1 MNNQNNQNNQ
11 NNLNQ
16 QPQKTRLTKSYV
28 VEVLKNNLGIPY
40 AETVYYDDRKNETRH
55 CCLNEPGIKHL
66 TLNQWQFSDEDGKI
80 IIVEY
85 FVCPRCGK
93 LFVYRDFM

>member
-1 MNNQNNQNNQ
+1 MNNYNNF
-11 NNLNQ
+11 NQ
-16 QPQKTRLTKSYV
+16 QPQKMRITKSYV
-28 VEVLKNNLGIPY
+28 VEMLKNALGIPF
-40 AETVYYDDRKNETRH
+40 AETVYYDDRKTETRH
-55 CCLNEPGIKHL
+55 CCLDEAGIKHL
-66 TLNQWQFSDEDGKI
+66 ALNQWQFSDEDGKI